1 MKNLTEAQQ
10 HLYNIIDEELS
21 IMEHPSCSLEKMRA
35 RVVHLV
41 ARLEPYLGFHVY
53 MSQDADISGIGLT
66 AVYAVKELIHYT
78 RSPERS
84 FDEFLAYSSRIIGT
98 LMTQEERRE
107 FFGEGEK

>member
-1 MKNLTEAQQ
+1 MENLTEAQK

-41 ARLEPYLGFHVY
+41 ARLEPYLGCHIS
-53 MSQDADISGIGLT
+53 MSEEADLSGISPT
-66 AVYAVKELIHYT
+66 AVKELIRYT

-84 FDEFLAYSSRIIGT
+84 FSEFLAYASRVMGYFV
-98 LMTQEERRE
+98 TQEQRRE
-107 FFGEGEK
+107 FFGGEDAQ